1 MKGRRAPCCS
11 VGLRGASSA
20 LTPAP
25 PEHTAGDSQAV
36 TRHARPRGG
45 HRPRLPAGRYCSPS
59 ARAGCAASG
68 LRRVPAG
75 PNIPVQR
82 ETWDKL
88 RHTKHRASAP
98 GHATNT
104 GELGSLPSLSSP
116 RPVLSPRAPPA
127 PLRSPRAARRCRGQW
142 AAPCPLPAPLGCS
155 SPASR
160 ASIPVPAPLG
170 PSWEATEQV

>member
-1 MKGRRAPCCS
+1 MKGRRAPCSS

-59 ARAGCAASG
+59 ARAERAASS
-68 LRRVPAG
+68 LRRAPAG

-88 RHTKHRASAP
+88 RHTSTEPLLRVTQQTQESSALSQASPALALCCL
-98 GHATNT
+98 HA
-104 GELGSLPSLSSP
+104 LPQ
-116 RPVLSPRAPPA
+116 
-127 PLRSPRAARRCRGQW
+127 PLCSPRAARRCRGQW
-142 AAPCPLPAPLGCS
+142 AALCPLPAPLGCS